1 MKTKSK
7 EMSFTRNE
15 LQLIANGL
23 IYSIDNYGNGLESF
37 KDIMKL
43 LERFNE
49 ELDEFTAQ
57 DAELYH
63 SLKEREVV

>member
-1 MKTKSK
+1 MKTNSK
-7 EMSFTRNE
+7 EMTFTRNE

-23 IYSIDNYGNGLESF
+23 TFSIDNYGNDLNTF

-57 DAELYH
+57 DAEF
-63 SLKEREVV
+63 